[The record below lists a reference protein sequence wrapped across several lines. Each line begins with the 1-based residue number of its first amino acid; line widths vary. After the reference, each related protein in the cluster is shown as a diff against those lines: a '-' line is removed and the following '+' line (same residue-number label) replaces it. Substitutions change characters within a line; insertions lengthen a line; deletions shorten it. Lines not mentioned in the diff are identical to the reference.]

1 MLASI
6 VIFLIGVMISFFEIP
21 ALIKKKR
28 WREITTY
35 FLLLAVGLTLSF
47 LVAFDVTIPSPIDW
61 INKFYSPVTSFME
74 RILS

>member
-35 FLLLAVGLTLSF
+35 FLLLAVGLTLSV